1 MTDGKIEI
9 PCVHCGTLN
18 RVEKAALSPEKADRI
33 CCGKCGKEVLPD
45 APVAAG
51 DASFSREVERY
62 PLPVL
67 VDFWAPWC
75 GPCRMVAPMLD
86 ELAKAM
92 RGRVKI
98 VKVNVD
104 ENPRLSAEYGI
115 RSIPTMMLFRGP
127 LLVDQLAGA
136 LPAQALKQWLEERI

>member
-1 MTDGKIEI
+1 MNEKIEI

-18 RVEKAALSPEKADRI
+18 RVEKSALAPEVVDRVR
-33 CCGKCGKEVLPD
+33 CGKCGDEVLPD
-45 APVAAG
+45 APVAAT
-51 DASFSREVERY
+51 DASFTREVERY

-75 GPCRMVAPMLD
+75 GPCRMVAPVLE
-86 ELAKAM
+86 ELAGSL

-104 ENPRLSAEYGI
+104 ENPRLAAEYGI

-136 LPAQALKQWLEERI
+136 LPAKALRQWIETRI

>member
-1 MTDGKIEI
+1 MSDTIEI
-9 PCVHCGTLN
+9 PCAHCGTLN
-18 RVEKAALSPEKADRI
+18 RVARSAVTPESAGRVR
-33 CCGKCGKEVLPD
+33 CGKCGGEVLPD
-45 APVAAG
+45 APVVAT
-51 DASFSREVERY
+51 DANFTREVERY

-75 GPCRMVAPMLD
+75 GPCRMVAPVLD
-86 ELAKAM
+86 ELAKSM
-92 RGRVKI
+92 RGKVKI

-104 ENPRLSAEYGI
+104 ENPRLSAEHGI

-136 LPAQALKQWLEERI
+136 LPGPALRQWLEERI